1 MSTTTTTAF
10 AGTEATGDGL
20 ARSAASSRPVPARY
34 QSPAGTG
41 NFSTILNSS
50 GSFASGGDSRSS
62 TMSAEDFATVR
73 RASDLGGGGSGR
85 GDAVAVPVMRRR
97 AAGSGGGGGGGADTP
112 SSASSAASWRRG
124 GGAASSSLQQQ
135 QQQQQRYSTA
145 SSTEQSSVSVEL
157 GNESSVGRASPF
169 VAEGLSIG
177 QSVSR
182 SKCRFL

>member
-1 MSTTTTTAF
+1 VSTTTTTAF

-73 RASDLGGGGSGR
+73 RASDLGGGGGGR

-97 AAGSGGGGGGGADTP
+97 AAGSGGGGGGGGADTP

-124 GGAASSSLQQQ
+124 GGAASSSQ

>member
-1 MSTTTTTAF
+1 VSTTTTTAF

-41 NFSTILNSS
+41 YFSTILNSS

-73 RASDLGGGGSGR
+73 RASDLGGSGSGR

-97 AAGSGGGGGGGADTP
+97 AAGSGGGGADTP

-124 GGAASSSLQQQ
+124 GGAASSSQQQQ

-169 VAEGLSIG
+169 VAEGLSID

>member
-1 MSTTTTTAF
+1 VSTTTTTAF

-20 ARSAASSRPVPARY
+20 ARSAASARPVPARY

-73 RASDLGGGGSGR
+73 RASDLGGGGGGR

-97 AAGSGGGGGGGADTP
+97 AAGSGGGGGGGGADTP

-124 GGAASSSLQQQ
+124 GGAASSSQQ

-177 QSVSR
+177 QSISR